1 MKYWLV
7 LYNLLSTLG
16 WGYIL
21 VQTVVHLLDLDGS
34 ATAVATNSQSAGTL
48 SQLIKSLPF
57 VKSSPYL
64 KAALGLEK
72 HLPAAL
78 VPLYRRAATTYARV
92 GVVTTA
98 VQTCA
103 LLEVVHAALGWVRS
117 PIQTTAMQVASR
129 LMLVWGI
136 TEQFPESRTNPLF
149 ASMVFAWSFT
159 EVIRY
164 SFYALNLLGM
174 ESDFLTYL
182 RYTTFYVLYPL
193 GAGSEAFLM
202 YSTLPKSS
210 PIPSFQSWTKGLWKP
225 TDYVRGA
232 LFLIWWPGLYVMYT
246 YMIKQRRKVLS
257 PSAGKRLDGKKAIK
271 EL

>member
-1 MKYWLV
+1 MLHVSGPSPVVKYWLV

-136 TEQFPESRTNPLF
+136 TEQFPEVCVLF
-149 ASMVFAWSFT
+149 VA
-159 EVIRY
+159 
-164 SFYALNLLGM
+164 
-174 ESDFLTYL
+174 
-182 RYTTFYVLYPL
+182 
-193 GAGSEAFLM
+193 
-202 YSTLPKSS
+202 
-210 PIPSFQSWTKGLWKP
+210 
-225 TDYVRGA
+225 
-232 LFLIWWPGLYVMYT
+232 
-246 YMIKQRRKVLS
+246 LS
-257 PSAGKRLDGKKAIK
+257 PYLWTSAWAVSHEPPLRVHGLRLVIHRGHSLFVLRPQPVGHGIR
-271 EL
+271 LPHVPSLHHVLRVVSSGCRI